1 MSDSSPS
8 VFLHLLFIYLFVLH
22 GVIQA
27 AHSEWQTL
35 AASARPHDR
44 LWLTEKLGQV
54 KVETLRKYVTDAGVS
69 LGRNPRKDSCI
80 SALLDQVFP
89 VAPRFC
95 RTLSI
100 WVDFFFPFDVK
111 RCQKQ
116 WKPTCFFCV
125 YVFVR
130 GRLAASS
137 YGQRLWQ
144 RVWKHGEPYDQDC
157 LVLRSW
163 SCSGWQRRLAFQQWT
178 RAVALLWTFWSAA
191 SRQRKF

>member
-1 MSDSSPS
+1 MSDSSSS

-27 AHSEWQTL
+27 APSEWETL

-44 LWLTEKLGQV
+44 VWFKLKLQ
-54 KVETLRKYVTDAGVS
+54 ESNLQTLRRYVKDAALS

-100 WVDFFFPFDVK
+100 
-111 RCQKQ
+111 
-116 WKPTCFFCV
+116 
-125 YVFVR
+125 
-130 GRLAASS
+130 
-137 YGQRLWQ
+137 
-144 RVWKHGEPYDQDC
+144 
-157 LVLRSW
+157 
-163 SCSGWQRRLAFQQWT
+163 
-178 RAVALLWTFWSAA
+178 
-191 SRQRKF
+191 